1 MWGSQQNEGSEPEYN
16 VRSRFFAPPPEFDG
30 CFTTFYHLDLTVED
44 KATISDHLQPEWA
57 GIRFLCGSLPTA
69 QLGNFSVDRPRFVA
83 SGPSSLP
90 THFEIGTTRLWGVG
104 FLPLGWC
111 RFLDVEAASLAN
123 TIHDGEAHAAFAKF
137 APLTEILC
145 DPSIDD
151 QTQFEAISE
160 TMRRLMRET
169 RDDDKVI
176 RVHRAMVDEN
186 VASVTDFAEAA
197 AVSIRTLE
205 RICGRYFGFAPKILL
220 RRQRFMRSLTT
231 FMLHPG
237 GRWTDAMD
245 QHYHDQAQ
253 FTREFHTFMGM
264 PPSAYASMEHPILSA
279 FVEARARI
287 WGSPA
292 QTLDKPD

>member
-1 MWGSQQNEGSEPEYN
+1 MVGSQSSDGQKPEYR

-44 KATISDHLQPEWA
+44 GGTISDHLQPEWA
-57 GIRFLCGSLPTA
+57 GIRFMSGSRPVA
-69 QLGNFSVDRPRFVA
+69 HLGEASVDRPRFAA

-90 THFEIGTTRLWGVG
+90 THFEIGSTRLWGVG

-111 RFLDVEAASLAN
+111 RFFDVEARSLAN
-123 TIHDGEAHAAFAKF
+123 VTCDGEAHPAFARF
-137 APLTEILC
+137 APLTDVLC
-145 DPSIDD
+145 DPSVDD
-151 QTQFEAISE
+151 QTQFDAICE
-160 TMRRLMRET
+160 TMRALMRPT
-169 RDDDKVI
+169 KDDEKI
-176 RVHRAMVDEN
+176 RRVHRAMVDEDLGT
-186 VASVTDFAEAA
+186 VTDFADASA
-197 AVSIRTLE
+197 MTPRSLE
-205 RICGRYFGFAPKILL
+205 RICGRYFGFTPKLLL

-237 GRWTDAMD
+237 AKWTDAMD
-245 QHYHDQAQ
+245 EHYHDQAQ

-264 PPSAYASMEHPILSA
+264 SPSAYAALEHPILTA

-292 QTLDKPD
+292 QTLDKPG

>member
-1 MWGSQQNEGSEPEYN
+1 MVGPQSTDLPEYK

-30 CFTTFYHLDLTVED
+30 CFTTFYHLDLTVD
-44 KATISDHLQPEWA
+44 DGATISDHLQPEWS
-57 GIRFLCGSLPTA
+57 GIRFMAGSRPVA
-69 QLGNFSVDRPRFVA
+69 RLGKTLVDRPRFAA

-90 THFEIGTTRLWGVG
+90 THFEIGSTRLWGVG

-111 RFLDVEAASLAN
+111 RFLDVDAKSLAN
-123 TIHDGEAHAAFAKF
+123 IACNGEEHPAFAKF
-137 APLTEILC
+137 APLADVLC
-145 DPSIDD
+145 DPEIDD
-151 QTQFEAISE
+151 QAQFEAISE
-160 TMRRLMRET
+160 LMRQLMQPT

-186 VASVTDFAEAA
+186 LGSVAEFAKEAGL
-197 AVSIRTLE
+197 STRSLE
-205 RICGRYFGFAPKILL
+205 RICGRYFGFTPKLLL

-231 FMLHPG
+231 FMLNP
-237 GRWTDAMD
+237 RAKWTDAMD
-245 QHYHDQAQ
+245 EHYHDQAQ

-264 PPSAYASMEHPILSA
+264 SPSAYASMEHPILTA

-292 QTLDKPD
+292 QTLDKPG